1 MHSAH
6 TLPCVAV
13 LSDGVIAVIKST
25 IVVTWAFL
33 WQNTAVALKERKEDV
48 KYENVGHDQRLQL
61 W

>member
-25 IVVTWAFL
+25 IVVTWTFI
-33 WQNTAVALKERKEDV
+33 WQNTAVALKEKKRRCKVRKC
-48 KYENVGHDQRLQL
+48 RS
-61 W
+61 

>member
-25 IVVTWAFL
+25 IVVTWTFI
-33 WQNTAVALKERKEDV
+33 WQNTAVALKEK
-48 KYENVGHDQRLQL
+48 KM
-61 W
+61 